1 MPAYA
6 LSNENMRRI
15 AMLIRRVLLGVL
27 AAVLL
32 VGLTPQVSADNPPAT
47 PTPKPPQR
55 VASHAVITD
64 VNGQMSVNSDRWQRL
79 VVIGPDE
86 NVHPADTTNTTYAI
100 VDTVH
105 FHLVVREH
113 TDGVIGV
120 AGIDEQRGL
129 LYLAVSTLPTRL
141 TGAGTSYH
149 DNLWIVDLKNGK
161 VLGQKLFYEGEPES
175 LIGLTTDP
183 ASGHVF
189 VVAVRPGS
197 GTYQVMMIE
206 PKTMA
211 TNIQNLDGIPSLVFD
226 DAPHHRVVVIEQVG
240 NASAITDLV
249 AFDSSTE
256 KLIWTHQLQYTE
268 LQFLSTT
275 YQATGVK
282 YDPLRLQSW
291 ILAPGGLVTRLNIAT
306 GAVDRNFPLGYTR
319 SDAWQQTGVFAIDMA
334 RGRSY
339 AGWLDASACYIDR
352 TDGATA
358 RHNFITYTGACGQAN
373 ASLLTVDQYNGNVV
387 VADTAALRIFSG
399 RTAQLLKTYSLTDD
413 SGQGSTWA
421 TYDTIQLFGHCSVVL
436 IGDVRHQNDATGALT
451 AGAAVF
457 LPIS

>member
-1 MPAYA
+1 MLARRA
-6 LSNENMRRI
+6 L
-15 AMLIRRVLLGVL
+15 AGLC

-32 VGLTPQVSADNPPAT
+32 LGLTAQVSADNPPTTPSGT
-47 PTPKPPQR
+47 PTPAPPQR
-55 VASHAVITD
+55 VASRAVITD
-64 VNGQMSVNSDRWQRL
+64 VNGQLSVNSDRWQRL
-79 VVIGPDE
+79 VIIGPDE
-86 NVHPADTTNTTYAI
+86 NVHPADTTNTTFAI

-105 FHLVVREH
+105 FHLVGRER

-120 AGIDEQRGL
+120 AGIDDNRGL
-129 LYLAVSTLPTRL
+129 LYLAVSTLPARL
-141 TGAGTSYH
+141 TGTGTSYH
-149 DNLWIVDLKNGK
+149 DFLWIIDLKSGR
-161 VLGQKLFYEGEPES
+161 VLGRKLFYEGEQES

-183 ASGHVF
+183 NTGHVF
-189 VVAVRPGS
+189 IVALRPGT
-197 GTYQVMMIE
+197 GTYEVLMIE

-211 TNIQNLDGIPSLVFD
+211 TNIQSLDGVPSLVFD
-226 DAPHHRVVVIEQVG
+226 DAKHHRVVVSELVG
-240 NASAITDLV
+240 NDASAVTDLV
-249 AFDSSTE
+249 AFDSATE
-256 KLIWTHQLQYTE
+256 KQVWLHQLQYTE
-268 LQFLSTT
+268 LQFLSST

-291 ILAPGGLVTRLNIAT
+291 ILAPGGLVTRLNIAN
-306 GAVDRNFPLGYTR
+306 GSVDRNFPLGYTR
-319 SDAWQQTGVFAIDMA
+319 SDAWKQTGGFAIDTS

-339 AGWLDASACYIDR
+339 SGWMDASACYVDR
-352 TDGATA
+352 TDGAAA

-413 SGQGSTWA
+413 KGQGSTWVTSDA
-421 TYDTIQLFGHCSVVL
+421 VHLFGHCSVVL
-436 IGDVRHQNDATGALT
+436 IGDIRHQNDATGALT

>member
-1 MPAYA
+1 MLVRRA
-6 LSNENMRRI
+6 LAGM
-15 AMLIRRVLLGVL
+15 L

-32 VGLTPQVSADNPPAT
+32 VGLTAQASADNPPVTATAT
-47 PTPKPPQR
+47 PTPTPPRR
-55 VASHAVITD
+55 VASRAVITD
-64 VNGQMSVNSDRWQRL
+64 VNGQLSVNSDRWQRL
-79 VVIGPDE
+79 VIIGPDE

-100 VDTVH
+100 VDTVRL
-105 FHLVVREH
+105 HLVGREH

-120 AGIDEQRGL
+120 AGIDDQRGL
-129 LYLAVSTLPTRL
+129 LYLAVSTLPARL
-141 TGAGTSYH
+141 TGTGTSYH
-149 DNLWIVDLKNGK
+149 DYLWIVDLKSGR
-161 VLGQKLFYEGEPES
+161 VLGRKLFYEGEQES
-175 LIGLTTDP
+175 LVGLTTDP

-189 VVAVRPGS
+189 IVAVRPGS

-226 DAPHHRVVVIEQVG
+226 DAPHHRVVVSELVG
-240 NASAITDLV
+240 NDASAVTDLA

-268 LQFLSTT
+268 LQFLSST

-319 SDAWQQTGVFAIDMA
+319 SDAWKQTGVFAIDMP

-339 AGWLDASACYIDR
+339 AGWMDGSACYIDR
-352 TDGATA
+352 TDGAAT

-387 VADTAALRIFSG
+387 AADTNALRIFSG

-413 SGQGSTWA
+413 KGQGSTWA
-421 TYDTIQLFGHCSVVL
+421 TYDTVHLFGHCRVVL
-436 IGDVRHQNDATGALT
+436 IGDIRHQNDATGALT

-457 LPIS
+457 IPIS